1 MGRQGILRRYED
13 FKADSEQELQK
24 QKNNFVIESA
34 NKIKP
39 ESHVSFVVLK
49 RIEEGP
55 KCQKKSSV

>member
-1 MGRQGILRRYED
+1 MGLQGILRRYED
-13 FKADSEQELQK
+13 FKADEQELQK

-39 ESHVSFVVLK
+39 ESHVSFVFLE